1 MRLIR
6 DLNPESQ
13 KMLERIYRAS
23 KHHQVRERAKCILL
37 SFQGTTIEELSGIFG
52 VTRKTIYNWLT
63 AWKDRKLIGFYNRLG
78 RGRKPKLIEAQGQQ
92 VEEPKS
98 LKKIQIK
105 IVEEWK
111 LTVSKDTIKRLIKKS
126 T

>member
-1 MRLIR
+1 M
-6 DLNPESQ
+6 
-13 KMLERIYRAS
+13 
-23 KHHQVRERAKCILL
+23 
-37 SFQGTTIEELSGIFG
+37 
-52 VTRKTIYNWLT
+52 
-63 AWKDRKLIGFYNRLG
+63 
-78 RGRKPKLIEAQGQQ
+78 IEAQGQQ

>member
-37 SFQGTTIEELSGIFG
+37 SFQVTVQGGRRTIAKKGHQ
-52 VTRKTIYNWLT
+52 N
-63 AWKDRKLIGFYNRLG
+63 LIN
-78 RGRKPKLIEAQGQQ
+78 
-92 VEEPKS
+92 
-98 LKKIQIK
+98 
-105 IVEEWK
+105 
-111 LTVSKDTIKRLIKKS
+111 
-126 T
+126 

>member
-1 MRLIR
+1 MRFIR

-63 AWKDRKLIGFYNRLG
+63 AWEDRKLIGFYNRRG
-78 RGRKPKLIEAQGQQ
+78 RGRKPKLTEAQSQQ
-92 VEEPKS
+92 VIDWVKE
-98 LKKIQIK
+98 
-105 IVEEWK
+105 
-111 LTVSKDTIKRLIKKS
+111 
-126 T
+126 